1 MKELD
6 DLNEA
11 EEVILFIACQ
21 VLNYSL
27 SAHVPKKAI
36 TNKIKNMH
44 PKYLRRGFSSLIS
57 NGFLVEQ
64 PTGGNITY
72 KLSPKGLKAG
82 NIIFRR
88 KFGE

>member
-11 EEVILFIACQ
+11 EEVVLFIACQ

-44 PKYLRRGFSSLIS
+44 PKYLKKAFKSLIS
-57 NGFLVEQ
+57 NGFLRLHPSGRN
-64 PTGGNITY
+64 PTYQLTR
-72 KLSPKGLKAG
+72 KGMKAG